1 MIRRRLYAE
10 IRTSKL
16 ALWSSRLA
24 IFMLPVLLF
33 AVLLHR
39 VGAIEYH
46 AALALLIAVL
56 LLALLAFTLAVAA
69 LVVIWNDGLKGL
81 GQALLAVVLSS
92 AVLAYPAFEILRG
105 ALLPAIGDVS
115 TDTAD
120 PPRFHAV
127 AALRPRGTNALNYA
141 GGASAELQRKFY
153 PAVRTLEFDAEAEEM
168 FGAALAI
175 VQRSGWLLAD
185 NIPPS
190 ANRDGHIEAVASTP
204 LMGFREDI
212 SIRIRK
218 SGNMVRVDMRSA
230 SRYGERD
237 FGTNARRIEAFL
249 AQLGEARR
257 RPHQ

>member
-16 ALWSSRLA
+16 AIWSSRLA
-24 IFMLPVLLF
+24 IFALPVLLL
-33 AVLLHR
+33 AVSLHR
-39 VGAIEYH
+39 VGAVEYH

-56 LLALLAFTLAVAA
+56 LIACLALALAAGA

-81 GQALLAVVLSS
+81 GQALLAAVLSA
-92 AVLAYPAFEILRG
+92 AVLAYPSFEILRG

-153 PAVRTLEFDAEAEEM
+153 PAVRPLEFDAEVDEM
-168 FGAALAI
+168 FGAALAL
-175 VQRSGWLLAD
+175 VQRQGWQLAD
-185 NIPPS
+185 NISPAP
-190 ANRDGHIEAVASTP
+190 NRDGYIEAVASTP

-212 SIRIRK
+212 SIRVRK

-230 SRYGERD
+230 SRYGQRD

-257 RPHQ
+257 RLR